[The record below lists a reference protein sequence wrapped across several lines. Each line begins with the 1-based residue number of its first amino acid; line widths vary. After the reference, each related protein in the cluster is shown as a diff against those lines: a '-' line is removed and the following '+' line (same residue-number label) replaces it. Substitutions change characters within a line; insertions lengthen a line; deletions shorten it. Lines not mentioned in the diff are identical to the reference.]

1 MPLAVHIILFVLDM
15 NGLMQFA
22 CFWERLAH
30 AHSVCWVAGQ
40 DDVQCLMQELFESC
54 KLNGGHQKV
63 CSRNFVQTSSVAM
76 VTRWLLYL
84 VHCDSNRDSLW
95 CIHIYIYIHIHIIY
109 WQYSFMYRLLTI
121 VQCLFSKHSHVAFR
135 LERHRFPGGVRDA
148 ARERRSSSD
157 LEMGEKVAIGRG
169 YTMRQ
174 PKIKVR
180 LGIMSSSCEFTD
192 EFSLV
197 KSRNPCFYG

>member
-1 MPLAVHIILFVLDM
+1 MKKWVCRKTRGPERNSGNMMINDEPYQIFGQAIFRQIQFVFVLAMHSCSHLLAWRLLHCFMMPLAVHIILFVLDM

-95 CIHIYIYIHIHIIY
+95 CIHIYIYTSTLYIDSIVLCIDY
-109 WQYSFMYRLLTI
+109 WL
-121 VQCLFSKHSHVAFR
+121 
-135 LERHRFPGGVRDA
+135 
-148 ARERRSSSD
+148 
-157 LEMGEKVAIGRG
+157 
-169 YTMRQ
+169 
-174 PKIKVR
+174 
-180 LGIMSSSCEFTD
+180 
-192 EFSLV
+192 
-197 KSRNPCFYG
+197 